1 MITIVAGSRSI
12 TDYEIVKEAIEKSG
26 FDITCIV
33 SGGAKGVD
41 SLGEQYARENGIELK
56 WFPANWED
64 FSEPCLRRFNRS
76 GRPYNALAGPR
87 RNREMAEYAEAL
99 IAVHNGSSGTLDM
112 IRQAKS
118 RGLPMFEYRIRPE

>member
-56 WFPANWED
+56 RFPANWED

-76 GRPYNALAGPR
+76 G
-87 RNREMAEYAEAL
+87 NREMAEYAEAL

-118 RGLPMFEYRIRPE
+118 RGLPVFEYRIRPE